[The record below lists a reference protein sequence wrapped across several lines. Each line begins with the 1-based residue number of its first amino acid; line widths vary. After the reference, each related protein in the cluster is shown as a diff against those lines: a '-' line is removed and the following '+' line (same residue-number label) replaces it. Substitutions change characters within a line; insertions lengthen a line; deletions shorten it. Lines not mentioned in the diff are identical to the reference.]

1 MLKECLENVRRM
13 APLIHNITNYVT
25 INDVANVLLA
35 CGASPIMSDEAE
47 DAAQITSICAGLNIN
62 LGQLHKT
69 GVEGMLRAG
78 KRANELGHPVLLD
91 PVGVGVSDFR
101 RETALM
107 LLREIRFTAI
117 RGNASEVR
125 ALAEGRRTAGGVDAD
140 EADAVTGNG
149 VERDAAFLKAFSE
162 QTGCVVVMTGAMDLI
177 ADKKRCFLVRNGR
190 PEMSRV
196 TGTGCQLSG
205 MMCAYL
211 AANPEHPLEAAVSAV
226 CAMGLA
232 GELAWSRM
240 REDEGNAAYRNRI
253 IDAIYLMSGE
263 KLEQGGRMELL

>member
-117 RGNASEVR
+117 RGKCFRGPR
-125 ALAEGRRTAGGVDAD
+125 AGRRPANGG
-140 EADAVTGNG
+140 
-149 VERDAAFLKAFSE
+149 
-162 QTGCVVVMTGAMDLI
+162 GCGCGRGGCSDR
-177 ADKKRCFLVRNGR
+177 KRVGKGR
-190 PEMSRV
+190 GFFESV
-196 TGTGCQLSG
+196 FGTDGLRGRHDRGDGPDSG
-205 MMCAYL
+205 
-211 AANPEHPLEAAVSAV
+211 
-226 CAMGLA
+226 
-232 GELAWSRM
+232 
-240 REDEGNAAYRNRI
+240 
-253 IDAIYLMSGE
+253 
-263 KLEQGGRMELL
+263 

>member
-1 MLKECLENVRRM
+1 MDDDFELLRKQDPEAYRKLLNSLPDVR
-13 APLIHNITNYVT
+13 
-25 INDVANVLLA
+25 D
-35 CGASPIMSDEAE
+35 
-47 DAAQITSICAGLNIN
+47 GLNRRQRALLVTMN
-62 LGQLHKT
+62 RLGLTHDARMKST
-69 GVEGMLRAG
+69 AYVSLNTPDESERDVP
-78 KRANELGHPVLLD
+78 PVL
-91 PVGVGVSDFR
+91 R
-101 RETALM
+101 TH
-107 LLREIRFTAI
+107 LREIRFTAI

-149 VERDAAFLKAFSE
+149 LERDAAFLKAFSE
-162 QTGCVVVMTGAMDLI
+162 QTG
-177 ADKKRCFLVRNGR
+177 LVRNGR

-263 KLEQGGRMELL
+263 ELEQGGRMELL

>member
-1 MLKECLENVRRM
+1 MLKECLENVRRT
-13 APLIHNITNYVT
+13 APLIHCITNYVT

-47 DAAQITSICAGLNIN
+47 DAAQITSVCAGLNIN

-69 GVEGMLRAG
+69 GVAGMLRAG

-101 RETALM
+101 RETAFKLM
-107 LLREIRFTAI
+107 EEIRFTAI
-117 RGNASEVR
+117 RGNASEIR

-140 EADAVTGNG
+140 EADAVTGG
-149 VERDAAFLKAFSE
+149 GLERDVAFVKAFSAR
-162 QTGCVVVMTGAMDLI
+162 TGCVIVMTGAMDLV
-177 ADKKRCFLVRNGR
+177 ADKKRCFLIRNGR

-205 MMCAYL
+205 LLCAYL
-211 AANPEHPLEAAVSAV
+211 AASPECPLEAAVSAV

-232 GELAWSRM
+232 GELAFGRM
-240 REDEGNAAYRNRI
+240 REEEGNATYRNRI

-263 KLEQGGRMELL
+263 ELEQGGRMELL

>member
-91 PVGVGVSDFR
+91 PVGVGVCDFR

-149 VERDAAFLKAFSE
+149 VERDAAFLKALSE

-263 KLEQGGRMELL
+263 ELEQGGRMELL